1 MAVSRRMAVRMAVS
15 LSARWRW
22 AISRLMA
29 ALPCRRSPGSLFYF
43 LLFVVASVF
52 FVFVFAGP
60 VFAGP
65 APSSLSSHSSSS
77 MLFDAYIS
85 ARLRIHSKP
94 SGESNHD
101 FIFSLI
107 VEAAAWPDEAAL
119 PARCENQGCA
129 AMTFVGA
136 TFSRNALSTA
146 TLERLCEAA

>member
-15 LSARWRW
+15 LSARWRL
-22 AISRLMA
+22 AISRHMA
-29 ALPCRRSPGSLFYF
+29 ALPSRRSPGSLFYF
-43 LLFVVASVF
+43 FLFVVASVF

-119 PARCENQGCA
+119 PARCNTQGCA

-146 TLERLCEAA
+146 ALERLREAA